1 MSIFEK
7 LPSKREKFEFT
18 EKEKKWGRNTR
29 ILGDKR
35 KFKFVANSVE
45 GEGIQYLSRGFLHSL
60 EGDIVEANVFFLV
73 DIDNIDVFP
82 LTWTAGEIFNLPW
95 EMYELEI
102 DGIKQVLKP

>member
-7 LPSKREKFEFT
+7 LPSRKEKFEFT

-45 GEGIQYLSRGFLHSL
+45 GEGIQYHAVGMLYSP
-60 EGDIVEANVFFLV
+60 EGESVPAEIHFTV
-73 DIDNIDVFP
+73 DIDKIYIYP
-82 LTWTAGEIFNLPW
+82 TKWTAGKILHLPW
-95 EMYELEI
+95 EMYELVI
-102 DGIKQVLKP
+102 DGIRQVLKS